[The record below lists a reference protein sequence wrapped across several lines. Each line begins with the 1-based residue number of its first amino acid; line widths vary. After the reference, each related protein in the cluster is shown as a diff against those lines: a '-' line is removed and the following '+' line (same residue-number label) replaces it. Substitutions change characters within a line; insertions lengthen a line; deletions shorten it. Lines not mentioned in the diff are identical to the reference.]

1 MRMAKKRLFLTFMLV
16 APIALFSTFYIY
28 MVREAH
34 ARRLAKEAA
43 RSEQLALPAMLL
55 VNGVPVGQ
63 ASAAQPGAKMVRPES
78 LEQGYIIIV
87 KDLAGMASPASPI
100 FMASSFNGWDPSD
113 VKQKLTSRSD
123 LRWQIIMPKAKADAG
138 IAFKF
143 TRGNWDREELKT
155 DLTVPDN
162 RSLPMVDAS
171 KLKPGEQPVFEF
183 EVAKWGDM
191 RPASG
196 ARPDLDPY
204 HDINS
209 KATIRR
215 LQVTGGGVAVATSRD
230 LLVMLPKGYDAPENI
245 SRTYRVLYMMDGQN
259 LFEPLPNLPAEWGI
273 DEALT
278 SLDDFALADP
288 IIVVG
293 VPNAGAGRMS
303 EYLPFA
309 MVDGVEPRA
318 KQFVT
323 FLTGEVMP
331 RVQRA
336 FRVKEGPEFT
346 GIGGSSLGAVVAMY
360 AACERPDLFGKVLAE
375 SMSGLGG
382 QAGGSAGGSMSL
394 AFFDIYS
401 KFPGEVYLGMGGAEM
416 GADPKNKDYNAAMVT
431 GVKALEAL
439 IKKKNPQAKVML
451 TVDDATTHN
460 EVAWAKRFPEAMKF
474 LFPRHTRD

>member
-1 MRMAKKRLFLTFMLV
+1 MKMAKKKLFLTIMLV
-16 APIALFSTFYIY
+16 APIALFSTFYAY
-28 MVREAH
+28 MVREAQ

-55 VNGVPVGQ
+55 VNGVPIGQ
-63 ASAAQPGAKMVRPES
+63 VPAAQPGAKMVRPES

-100 FMASSFNGWDPSD
+100 FLASSFNGWDPSD

-123 LRWQIIMPKAKADAG
+123 LRWQIIMPKAQADAG
-138 IAFKF
+138 SKF
-143 TRGNWDREELKT
+143 TRGNWDREELKA
-155 DLTVPDN
+155 DLTTTDN

-183 EVAKWGDM
+183 EVPKWGDM
-191 RPASG
+191 RPNSG

-204 HDINS
+204 HDIVS

-215 LQVTGGGVAVATSRD
+215 LQVTGGGVELATSRD

-245 SRTYRVLYMMDGQN
+245 SRSYRVLYMMDGQN
-259 LFEPLPNLPAEWGI
+259 LFEPLPNLPAEWGV

-278 SLDDFALADP
+278 ALDDFALADP

-293 VPNAGAGRMS
+293 IPNAGKGRMS

-318 KQFVT
+318 KQFVA

-346 GIGGSSLGAVVAMY
+346 GVGGSSLGAVVAMY

-382 QAGGSAGGSMSL
+382 SIGGSNSL
-394 AFFDIYS
+394 AFFDAYA

-416 GADPKNKDYNAAMVT
+416 GADPKNKDANAAMVA
-431 GVKALEAL
+431 GVKALESL
-439 IKKKNPQAKVML
+439 IKKKNPDAKVML
-451 TVDDATTHN
+451 TVDDAATHN

-474 LFPRHTRD
+474 LFPRHLRD